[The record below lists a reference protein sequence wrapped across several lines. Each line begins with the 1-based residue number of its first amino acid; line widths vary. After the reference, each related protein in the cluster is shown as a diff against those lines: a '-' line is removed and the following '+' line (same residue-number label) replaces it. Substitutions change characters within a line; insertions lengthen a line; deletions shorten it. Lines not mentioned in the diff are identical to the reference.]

1 MPSLEFTSYSKCI
14 FKIINTFPFNLIKY
28 HRTNFMCSVSC
39 CIAEKG
45 ENLVALGI
53 FNGTSF
59 SKGEGAFVSLA
70 RATLQT
76 SPLDL
81 A

>member
-1 MPSLEFTSYSKCI
+1 
-14 FKIINTFPFNLIKY
+14 
-28 HRTNFMCSVSC
+28 MCSVSC

-76 SPLDL
+76 SPLEL
-81 A
+81 ASKIHGALSKATIPVLCAKL